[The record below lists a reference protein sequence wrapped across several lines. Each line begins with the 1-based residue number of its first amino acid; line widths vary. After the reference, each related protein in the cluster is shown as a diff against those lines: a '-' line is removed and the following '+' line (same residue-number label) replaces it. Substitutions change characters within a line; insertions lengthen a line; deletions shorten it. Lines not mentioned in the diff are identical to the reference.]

1 MTHLHPEEIKARK
14 RRWQEL
20 WRTSFQRDV
29 AKIRPIYQGIVHM
42 LLKRAYYAGT
52 NDERRKHEPTQL
64 GGYD

>member
-1 MTHLHPEEIKARK
+1 MHREEVEERK

-20 WRTSFQRDV
+20 WRTRFQREV
-29 AKIRPIYQGIVHM
+29 STIRPVYQGIVHS

>member
-1 MTHLHPEEIKARK
+1 MRGLHPEEVEERK

-20 WRTSFQRDV
+20 WRTCFQSEV
-29 AKIRPIYQGIVHM
+29 SKIRPVYQGIVHT

-52 NDERRKHEPTQL
+52 NDERRKHEPTRL